1 VWGAASGTDDATSGS
16 TVSLW
21 AMRMQRAKAAQ
32 GKAAMEAEHGPVV
45 AKFTPGLVG
54 AIRVYRDGTVTSMFG
69 NGSVIGATAHV
80 DQSGSQQGFRDTRL
94 AFLRIEGPGVAISVT
109 LSPKSGIMVNSARKF
124 AAQLNQL
131 SQRLTPA
138 TAPAPAPV
146 LEHDPVEQIRK
157 LAELRDQGVLTSD
170 EFEAK
175 KADLLGRL

>member
-1 VWGAASGTDDATSGS
+1 
-16 TVSLW
+16 
-21 AMRMQRAKAAQ
+21 
-32 GKAAMEAEHGPVV
+32 MEAEHGPVV